1 MQITSLETLKQMK
14 KTDIDELPSFDDGT
28 KFIVELKKPNMMN
41 LITTGKIPNTL
52 LSIAMQMFNGK
63 TSELA
68 NRASEDPKILKEMV
82 GMMHVLAE
90 ACLINPTYA
99 QLKENNIDLTENQL
113 MAILSYSQGGVKALE
128 NFRNQ

>member
-90 ACLINPTYA
+90 ACLVNPTYP

>member
-14 KTDIDELPSFDDGT
+14 KTDIDELPAFDDGT

-52 LSIAMQMFNGK
+52 LSVAMQMFNGK

-90 ACLINPTYA
+90 ACLVNPTYS